1 MYSFKEKKKHLEEL
15 SNKEAAEADLLLL
28 KQAQPTFHS
37 LRTFERNP
45 KRYAQDILYALLD
58 FRTRDEIRMHRRK
71 YINKEEQAELAPK
84 VEQPD
89 SEDEKH
95 SSPEEKSLSE
105 DKQPDSEDEKHS
117 SPEEKSASEDEQPE
131 NKVVPDPD
139 GELENV
145 KEQLQEAIDRAE
157 LAEEEKESLQEKL
170 ECEQEA
176 REQAEQTLEK
186 EKKKSRRSQGKRR
199 IPFPKSP
206 KARRIPKN
214 RLG

>member
-84 VEQPD
+84 VEQ
-89 SEDEKH
+89 SALK
-95 SSPEEKSLSE
+95 
-105 DKQPDSEDEKHS
+105 DEKHS

-186 EKKKSRRSQGKRR
+186 EKKKE
-199 IPFPKSP
+199 PKKPREKKNSVP
-206 KARRIPKN
+206 KKSKSTKN
-214 RLG
+214 TQK